1 MPNDL
6 AGGMGGLAGT
16 IHGGNTYGSR
26 TKTDGLNTDFTG
38 QAAAGGQLLNTAG
51 AQEVVINTS
60 GGLGEAEGA
69 GVILNIIPR
78 EGGNTFSG
86 SLFGNTAR
94 GWMQDSNFTQ
104 SLKDQG
110 LRTPSELTYL
120 YDVDAMGGGRI
131 AQGDDSAC
139 RGRRR
144 RYTQKLVT
152 G

>member
-1 MPNDL
+1 LIPGLNVSQAGVAVGGGDAGGV

-94 GWMQDSNFTQ
+94 GWMQDSNFTHHPGQ
-104 SLKDQG
+104 ALVLLDRSSSRFG
-110 LRTPSELTYL
+110 EHGPR
-120 YDVDAMGGGRI
+120 DVG
-131 AQGDDSAC
+131 Q
-139 RGRRR
+139 
-144 RYTQKLVT
+144 
-152 G
+152 